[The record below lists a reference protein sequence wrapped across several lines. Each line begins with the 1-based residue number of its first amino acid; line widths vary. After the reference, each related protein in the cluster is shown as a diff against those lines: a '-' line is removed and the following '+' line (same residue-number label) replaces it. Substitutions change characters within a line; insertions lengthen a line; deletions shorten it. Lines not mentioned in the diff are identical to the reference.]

1 MKFCDG
7 GDSVSMFSSQQA
19 IPKDAILGSIN
30 GGFSTDRPN
39 ESHDFNNTEA
49 NNSYHSGTAAL
60 LGMNKNMNMNK

>member
-19 IPKDAILGSIN
+19 MPKDAILGSIN

-39 ESHDFNNTEA
+39 ESHDFNTET